1 MSAVI
6 SAPSPTAFAAYPV
19 KAVTTVLTEELLRSV
34 RARYRRKGEPLKQAE
49 NEILVLAIDI
59 DSLTVVELLS
69 SLDEVLP
76 FKVTEC
82 VVKAGGYKSID
93 AAVKH
98 VVGRVESKWKQHH
111 SGASL

>member
-6 SAPSPTAFAAYPV
+6 FEPSPSAFAAYPAN
-19 KAVTTVLTEELLRSV
+19 AVATVLTEELLRCV
-34 RARYRRKGEPLKQAE
+34 RARYRRKGQPLKQAE
-49 NEILVLAIDI
+49 NEVLILAIDI

-69 SLDEVLP
+69 SLDEILP

-98 VVGRVESKWKQHH
+98 VVERVESKWKQHH
-111 SGASL
+111 SGASS